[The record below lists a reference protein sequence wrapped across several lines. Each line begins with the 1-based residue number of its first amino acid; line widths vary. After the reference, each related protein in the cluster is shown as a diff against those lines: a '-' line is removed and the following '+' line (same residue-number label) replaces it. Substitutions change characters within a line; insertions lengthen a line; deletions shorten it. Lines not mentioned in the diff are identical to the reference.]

1 MFIGLSFILARRR
14 VCSGQINV
22 ELVALVNA
30 DMFKYFDRVRNEVE
44 VKTKSGSKFLKVNIK
59 DSKYIFSPRRFK
71 KK

>member
-1 MFIGLSFILARRR
+1 
-14 VCSGQINV
+14 
-22 ELVALVNA
+22 
-30 DMFKYFDRVRNEVE
+30 MFKYFNRVRNEVE